1 MYSYAVDTAQEKDA
15 LTYNILN
22 WRDIVKS
29 ILVIGVGRFG
39 HHLVNRLLE
48 LGNKVMVVDKEED
61 NIRDMFPLVT
71 TARVGDCTNIDVL
84 KTLGL
89 GGFDLVI
96 VCIAQNFQNSLEV
109 TSLVKEMGARYVISM
124 ASRDIQA
131 KFLLKNGAD
140 EVLYPERDVAYNL
153 AERCSAHHV
162 FDYVSIS
169 DDCSLYEIPVM
180 PSWVGR
186 TMKEINVRAVYNV
199 NVIAVIPR
207 GGKVMAMP
215 PVDYAFNESDHV
227 KVIGYKKDVD
237 RMLGEIE

>member
-1 MYSYAVDTAQEKDA
+1 M
-15 LTYNILN
+15 
-22 WRDIVKS
+22 KS

-48 LGNKVMVVDKEED
+48 LGNKVMVVDSEED

-71 TARVGDCTNIDVL
+71 TARVGDCTNVDVL
-84 KTLGL
+84 RSLGL
-89 GGFDLVI
+89 SGFDLVI

-140 EVLYPERDVAYNL
+140 EVLYPDRDVAYNL

-162 FDYVSIS
+162 YDYVSIS
-169 DDCSLYEIPVM
+169 EDCSLYEIPVV

-186 TMKEINVRAVYNV
+186 TIKEIDVRAVYNV
-199 NVIAVIPR
+199 NVIAVIPS
-207 GGKVMAMP
+207 GGKIMTMP
-215 PVDYAFNESDHV
+215 PVDYAFDKEDHI
-227 KVIGYKKDVD
+227 KIIGYKKDVD
-237 RMLGEIE
+237 RLLSEIE